1 MAAPKPMADDRRIQR
16 IQSRIRQDVAEL
28 FLKELKDPR
37 MKGLISIT
45 RVKVSK
51 DLTNARV
58 FYSVMG
64 SAADRRSVDRFIAS
78 VTAMVQRHVVEG
90 LKIRVAPRLT
100 FTYDDAIEKQ
110 DSVSKLIDKALASD
124 VKADARGQDDE

>member
-1 MAAPKPMADDRRIQR
+1 
-16 IQSRIRQDVAEL
+16 
-28 FLKELKDPR
+28 

-124 VKADARGQDDE
+124 AKSGTRGQDDE

>member
-1 MAAPKPMADDRRIQR
+1 MADDRRIQR
-16 IQSRIRQDVAEL
+16 IQSRIRQDIAEL

-64 SAADRRSVDRFIAS
+64 SATNRRTVDRFIES
-78 VTAMVQRHVVEG
+78 VTPMVQRHVVEG
-90 LKIRVAPRLT
+90 LKIRVAPKVS
-100 FTYDDAIEKQ
+100 FTYDDSIEKQ
-110 DSVSKLIDKALASD
+110 DSMTKLIDQALQSD
-124 VKADARGQDDE
+124 RKGDSEDDTAGQDDE

>member
-1 MAAPKPMADDRRIQR
+1 MADDRRIQR

-28 FLKELKDPR
+28 FLAELKDPR

-58 FYSVMG
+58 FYSVLG
-64 SAADRRSVDRFIAS
+64 SAADRRSVARFIES
-78 VTAMVQRHVVEG
+78 VTPMVQRHVVEG
-90 LKIRVAPRLT
+90 LKIRVAPKVS
-100 FTYDDAIEKQ
+100 FTYDDGIEKQ
-110 DSVSKLIDKALASD
+110 DSVSKLIDSALASD
-124 VKADARGQDDE
+124 RRDSKPGQDDE

>member
-1 MAAPKPMADDRRIQR
+1 MADDRRIQR

-58 FYSVMG
+58 FYSVLG
-64 SAADRRSVDRFIAS
+64 SAADRRSVERFIES
-78 VTAMVQRHVVEG
+78 VTGMVQRHVVEG
-90 LKIRVAPRLT
+90 LKIRVAPKLS

-124 VKADARGQDDE
+124 RKDQTQGQEDE

>member
-1 MAAPKPMADDRRIQR
+1 
-16 IQSRIRQDVAEL
+16 
-28 FLKELKDPR
+28 

-64 SAADRRSVDRFIAS
+64 SLAARRTVERFIESA
-78 VTAMVQRHVVEG
+78 TGMVQRHVVEG
-90 LKIRVAPRLT
+90 LKIRVAPKVT
-100 FTYDDAIEKQ
+100 FTYDDSIEKQ

-124 VKADARGQDDE
+124 RKNQTQGQEDE